1 MKISGKI
8 YNIIYEN
15 NETNFKILNLDN
27 SGILE
32 IVKGTFPLVEIG
44 DNIECTGKY
53 IEHKDY
59 GLQFDSE
66 TFTKI
71 FPEAEKEIENYLSS
85 GVLTG
90 IGPKIAE
97 RIVEKFGK
105 DSLEILYNNPE
116 ELEKVKGISKSKAIE
131 IGEEFR
137 NKKELFNLVEFLK
150 EYNLSMNNINKIYEK
165 YKGNSIEII
174 KENPYILID
183 LSYNISFKDIDKIA
197 LAQGISPQNENR
209 IVAIIKYVIKIH
221 LNNGDTIVDKQE
233 LINFILKNIEVGYEY
248 LEDLLNKLE
257 INDYLVI
264 KEEYIYLKSIDYA
277 ENNIVEKLLDINN
290 SSIDKIIDFDK
301 QLDKLEKQS
310 KIELTND
317 QRDAIKSVNE
327 NNISIITGG
336 PGTGKTTI
344 LQFIIN
350 IFESNNRKVAVAAP
364 TGKAAKRIIEITGH
378 NASTIHRLLNIGKF
392 DEDKEQAVYFE
403 VEKLDADLLII
414 DEASMLD
421 IYLFHY
427 IIKVLKLNT
436 KLVIIGD
443 INQLPSVGP
452 GKILSD
458 LIESKVL
465 TTIYLKEIFRQAQES
480 DIVLNAHRVNNGKY
494 IEIDNAN
501 REKVKNKSK
510 DKKSKKQSDMQI
522 IESEDVDDIF
532 KKLIQFLEKEN
543 INDFFENSI
552 ILSPT
557 KKGKCG
563 TINLNSEIQKTFNRN
578 KGKQYGKI
586 EFKKNDRVMQIKN
599 NYELIWKQA
608 DIVGTGVFNG
618 DNGKIIKI
626 DEKEKKIIIEFDDG
640 KVAEYLFSELDQIV
654 HSYVITVHKSQGSEF
669 RRVVLVLPYAVPQLL
684 TRNILYTAMSR
695 AKEKLIIIGSDAIL
709 KRMVN
714 TVKTTKR
721 KTKLKERIINEA
733 NEREKQ
739 RRKSKR

>member
-183 LSYNISFKDIDKIA
+183 LLYNISFKDIDKIA

-378 NASTIHRLLNIGKF
+378 DASTIHRLLNIGKF

-403 VEKLDADLLII
+403 VEKLEADLLII

-427 IIKVLKLNT
+427 IIKALKLNT

-721 KTKLKERIINEA
+721 KTKLKERIINDA